1 MNDLILPFLSALAG
15 ETIVWEDN
23 ACRKGRLRKYLF
35 YEMIVTPSLVRLVRE
50 DPDLRSDLNTA
61 ILWYGN
67 YRSMFR
73 LEGKTNEELESLY
86 EERGRPLLVWKEW
99 FANKSIFTKG
109 LSWQRIYI
117 EVQSPEAE
125 PPRPRT

>member
-1 MNDLILPFLSALAG
+1 MSQFHERKLILPFLSALAG
-15 ETIVWEDN
+15 EPIFWGDN
-23 ACRKGRLRKYLF
+23 ACREGRLRKYLF

-50 DPDLRSDLNTA
+50 DPDLRSDLDTA

-86 EERGRPLLVWKEW
+86 EERGRPLLGWPEW
-99 FANKSIFTKG
+99 FANKSIFMKG
-109 LSWQRIYI
+109 LSWQKIYM
-117 EVQSPEAE
+117 EAE

>member
-1 MNDLILPFLSALAG
+1 MILPFLSALAG
-15 ETIVWEDN
+15 ETIVWGDN
-23 ACRKGRLRKYLF
+23 ACREGRLRKYLF

-50 DPDLRSDLNTA
+50 DPDLRSDLDTA

-67 YRSMFR
+67 YRSMFL
-73 LEGKTNEELESLY
+73 LEGKTNEELEDLY
-86 EERGRPLLVWKEW
+86 EERGRPLLGWKEW

-109 LSWQRIYI
+109 LSWQKIYI